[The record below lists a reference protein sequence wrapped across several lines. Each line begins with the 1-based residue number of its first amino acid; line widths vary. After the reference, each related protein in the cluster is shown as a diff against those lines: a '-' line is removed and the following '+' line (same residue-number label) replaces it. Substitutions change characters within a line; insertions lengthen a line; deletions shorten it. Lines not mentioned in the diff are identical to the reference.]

1 MLRNIVEMWRFR
13 ALSWALVVRHLNARY
28 RGSFLGFIWS
38 FLNPLCLIAVYS
50 IVFRYYVRFGNVE
63 HYTLFLFA
71 GLLPWIWFSSGLLEA
86 TAAISSGGSLITKA
100 MFPAHILPLVSVITN
115 MFNFLFALPI
125 LIAYMLFCGEP
136 IAWALLYFPLIVLL
150 ELIFIVGLALALSA
164 INVHYRDVQH
174 ILGNILTFLF
184 FLSPILYPVENV
196 PAELKA
202 TIYLNPLAYFSLM
215 YQSIFTQGQAPSG
228 LYLGISACLAALS
241 FALGNIIFN
250 HYREDFA
257 ELV

>member
-1 MLRNIVEMWRFR
+1 MFRNIVEMWRFR
-13 ALSWALVVRHLNARY
+13 SLTWALVVRHLNTRY

-50 IVFRYYVRFGNVE
+50 LVFRYYVRFGNVE

-86 TAAISSGGSLITKA
+86 TASISGGGSLITKA
-100 MFPAHILPLVSVITN
+100 MFPAHILPLVSVLTN
-115 MFNFLFALPI
+115 CFNFLFALPI
-125 LIAYMLFCGEP
+125 LIGYMLFCGESLTV
-136 IAWALLYFPLIVLL
+136 ALFYFPLIIFI
-150 ELIFIVGLALALSA
+150 ELIFIVGLALALAA

-174 ILGNILTFLF
+174 ILGNVLTFLF

-196 PAELKA
+196 PAELKI
-202 TIYLNPLAYFSLM
+202 TLLVNPLAYFTQM
-215 YQSIFTQGQAPSG
+215 YQAIFTQGVNPSG
-228 LYLGISACLAALS
+228 LYLGVSACCAGLS
-241 FALGNIIFN
+241 FVIGNMIFN